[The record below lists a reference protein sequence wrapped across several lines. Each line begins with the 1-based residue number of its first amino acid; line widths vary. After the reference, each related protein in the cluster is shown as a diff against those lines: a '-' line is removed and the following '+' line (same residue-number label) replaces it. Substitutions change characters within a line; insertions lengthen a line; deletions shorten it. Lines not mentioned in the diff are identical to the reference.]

1 MVFHYNYIGY
11 VRTCNFSSN
20 LTLFPS
26 LLSSLHFEVSLYLRL
41 YVKCGIMTEDTENI
55 WRSEVI
61 KVIVQLPMDP
71 GMVAEVK
78 KGLEFGRQ
86 VDLPSNL
93 SFSPLLLAN
102 LFVGE
107 GYMRPFQQLR

>member
-1 MVFHYNYIGY
+1 M
-11 VRTCNFSSN
+11 
-20 LTLFPS
+20 
-26 LLSSLHFEVSLYLRL
+26 SLYLRL
-41 YVKCGIMTEDTENI
+41 YVECGIMTEDTEDI
-55 WRSEVI
+55 WRKKVI

-93 SFSPLLLAN
+93 AFPPLLLTN

-107 GYMRPFQQLR
+107 GYMRPFQHLR

>member
-1 MVFHYNYIGY
+1 M
-11 VRTCNFSSN
+11 
-20 LTLFPS
+20 
-26 LLSSLHFEVSLYLRL
+26 SLYLRL

-61 KVIVQLPMDP
+61 KVIVRLPMDP